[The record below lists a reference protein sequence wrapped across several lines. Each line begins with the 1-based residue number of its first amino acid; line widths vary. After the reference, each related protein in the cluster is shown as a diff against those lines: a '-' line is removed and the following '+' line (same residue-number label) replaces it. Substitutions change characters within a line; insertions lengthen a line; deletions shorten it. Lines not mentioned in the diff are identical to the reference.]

1 MFSKFGVTPLLT
13 TNGWTLLNHQILGGS
28 RWQWNGHAL
37 LENGLTLNY
46 TMNINESGDIF
57 QPESHVFIPQISTTS
72 NLTIWMA
79 QGISSWFPIQIS
91 LLAGQWSGHPGPWVR
106 RPKCHFLQRHWLLI
120 NPRHLGWAATV
131 ALVALAFPKWENH
144 HKWWKK
150 TCSSLVSNGRIPFW
164 GWISGGDQWRI
175 LHSDPYVLPTPNRY
189 VATCSFLLFRCS
201 EPLIAVPQVR
211 QSHPMIFYQ
220 RHPHDFGMVMS
231 WLGSEFTQKKQQIP
245 GLPGGWFQFRSWY
258 PAW

>member
-1 MFSKFGVTPLLT
+1 MDFTWPDLENWPVRNVKRPSMFSKFGVTPLLT

-106 RPKCHFLQRHWLLI
+106 RPKCQFSSK
-120 NPRHLGWAATV
+120 
-131 ALVALAFPKWENH
+131 ALASH
-144 HKWWKK
+144 
-150 TCSSLVSNGRIPFW
+150 
-164 GWISGGDQWRI
+164 
-175 LHSDPYVLPTPNRY
+175 
-189 VATCSFLLFRCS
+189 
-201 EPLIAVPQVR
+201 
-211 QSHPMIFYQ
+211 QSPA
-220 RHPHDFGMVMS
+220 
-231 WLGSEFTQKKQQIP
+231 P
-245 GLPGGWFQFRSWY
+245 GLSSDSGTSGTGISEMGKSP
-258 PAW
+258 